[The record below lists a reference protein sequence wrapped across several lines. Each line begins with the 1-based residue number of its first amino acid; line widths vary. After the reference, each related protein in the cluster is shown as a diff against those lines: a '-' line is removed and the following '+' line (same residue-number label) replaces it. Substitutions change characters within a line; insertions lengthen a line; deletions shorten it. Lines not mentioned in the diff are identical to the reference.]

1 MASTA
6 ALSLIAAGAT
16 AVPRGEEQKAMYA
29 PETPEQDNPKATT
42 PTPPP
47 SSQRGAQK
55 RAKVAER
62 YKVKPGDSLSSIAE
76 AELGDADHWPN
87 LWGANLGTVGKDP
100 DALHPGTLLELRM
113 GKPPALK
120 ASKGNA
126 RNTIPVPDHTGSAYA
141 DNLDGWIREA
151 LFIMGQ
157 HGIPG
162 SYKGI
167 HRNVMR
173 ESGGDP
179 KAVNNWDSNA
189 AAGTPSKGLL
199 QTIDPTFR
207 AYHVP
212 GTSWDV
218 FDPVANIVA
227 ACHYASSRYGSID
240 NVFGAY

>member
-1 MASTA
+1 MPS
-6 ALSLIAAGAT
+6 
-16 AVPRGEEQKAMYA
+16 GEEPKPVYA
-29 PETPEQDNPKATT
+29 PETPEQNAPKATT
-42 PTPPP
+42 PTPSP
-47 SSQRGAQK
+47 SPERGAHK

-62 YKVKPGDSLSSIAE
+62 YTVKVGDSLSDIAE
-76 AELGDADHWPN
+76 AELGDADKWPN
-87 LWGANLGTVGKDP
+87 LYGANLDAVGKDP
-100 DALHPGTLLELRM
+100 DALHPGTVLELRI
-113 GKPPALK
+113 GKAPALK
-120 ASKGNA
+120 PSKGNA
-126 RNTIPVPDHTGSAYA
+126 RNSIPVPEHTGSAYA

-162 SYKGI
+162 TYNGI
-167 HRNVMR
+167 RRNIMR

-179 KAVNNWDSNA
+179 RAVNNWDSNA

-199 QTIDPTFR
+199 QTIEPTFR
-207 AYHVP
+207 AFHVP